1 MHRKRPTGQLQIR
14 SPKTARSSRSA
25 SCSSAKLVTSV
36 RGRMSVAVA
45 LLAELWGFLSCALG
59 FAGWT
64 YGHFL
69 GRRGIQSAFREQ
81 IVTEFVENVPEEAE
95 GALSACRELAKRGCG
110 LVFGCSFSYMDP
122 MVQCSHEYPATKFV
136 HIAGYKTTSNLNTA
150 MPRIYEG
157 RYRFAASLSTQS

>member
-1 MHRKRPTGQLQIR
+1 MHRKGPAGRLQIR
-14 SPKTARSSRSA
+14 PPKMPRSSRSA
-25 SCSSAKLVTSV
+25 SCSSAKLATSV

-45 LLAELWGFLSCALG
+45 LLAELWGVLSGALG

-95 GALSACRELAKRGCG
+95 GALANCRELAKRGCG
-110 LVFGCSFSYMDP
+110 LVFGCSYGYMDP
-122 MVQCSHEYPATKFV
+122 MVQCAHEYPATKFV
-136 HIAGYKTTSNLNTA
+136 HISGYKTTSNLNTA

-157 RYRFAASLSTQS
+157 RYRFAASLSTHS